1 MRSPN
6 ESALGVVKI
15 CGSSA
20 RGMSMIP
27 PPSRRTDAS
36 VVLAVSAQAGPAV
49 ETNAERT
56 WGVVQFGW
64 RCRSSAAAPAT
75 CGADMLV
82 PSNGAN
88 GSLANS
94 GSVEE
99 RISPPG
105 AETSGFSK
113 WPNAVGPAEEKNIIV
128 PPRPG

>member
-1 MRSPN
+1 MT
-6 ESALGVVKI
+6 
-15 CGSSA
+15 
-20 RGMSMIP
+20 P
-27 PPSRRTDAS
+27 PPSTRTDAS

-56 WGVVQFGW
+56 WGVVQARVALQEKRGRTRDVRRRHARPVEGGERF
-64 RCRSSAAAPAT
+64 A
-75 CGADMLV
+75 
-82 PSNGAN
+82 
-88 GSLANS
+88 LANS